1 MKAASVFP
9 SEFNQ
14 FATAFCK
21 IWFLLSER
29 SSLLT
34 KKKTRKF
41 YQSWY
46 CTCSKYANVLHVQQH
61 LYSLIHSQFYTIHH
75 VLDYN
80 KLLNIMHC
88 EPLITNWRWMINT
101 KKQHLVGVCAFY
113 EICCKLGKRNLP
125 DEKLHRWSHQ
135 TLLQVAR

>member
-34 KKKTRKF
+34 KKNKKILSVLILHMFKVCKRI
-41 YQSWY
+41 
-46 CTCSKYANVLHVQQH
+46 LHVQQH
-61 LYSLIHSQFYTIHH
+61 LYSLVQ
-75 VLDYN
+75 
-80 KLLNIMHC
+80 LLFCKNIY
-88 EPLITNWRWMINT
+88 INRST
-101 KKQHLVGVCAFY
+101 
-113 EICCKLGKRNLP
+113 
-125 DEKLHRWSHQ
+125 EKNMYI
-135 TLLQVAR
+135 

>member
-34 KKKTRKF
+34 KKNKKILSVLILHMF
-41 YQSWY
+41 KV
-46 CTCSKYANVLHVQQH
+46 CKHILHVQH

-80 KLLNIMHC
+80 
-88 EPLITNWRWMINT
+88 
-101 KKQHLVGVCAFY
+101 G
-113 EICCKLGKRNLP
+113 
-125 DEKLHRWSHQ
+125 
-135 TLLQVAR
+135 

>member
-34 KKKTRKF
+34 KKKNKKILSVLILHMF
-41 YQSWY
+41 KV
-46 CTCSKYANVLHVQQH
+46 CKCILHVQQH

-80 KLLNIMHC
+80 C
-88 EPLITNWRWMINT
+88 
-101 KKQHLVGVCAFY
+101 
-113 EICCKLGKRNLP
+113 
-125 DEKLHRWSHQ
+125 
-135 TLLQVAR
+135 